1 MLFDAFGAIK
11 KYETVKEIIGEFF
24 KIRLELYAK
33 RKEYLQGILQAE
45 ADRLKEQARFILEKI
60 DGTIVIGK
68 VSPHL
73 FCVSRF
79 FKKAP
84 SLGNILKKTFF
95 RNKERVACDY
105 KVITA
110 RQMRVM

>member
-79 FKKAP
+79 
-84 SLGNILKKTFF
+84 LKKLHHW
-95 RNKERVACDY
+95 
-105 KVITA
+105 VIFW
-110 RQMRVM
+110 RKNV